1 MDDNSYNHSD
11 SNEMDGISVVLM
23 GVSYP
28 GIIGMTRI
36 EGDNLQEK
44 RSRKEQRM
52 TGSSIMRN
60 WKAGM
65 MQRRWRD
72 SEDQLTRV

>member
-1 MDDNSYNHSD
+1 MDDNSYNNSD

-23 GVSYP
+23 GVSC
-28 GIIGMTRI
+28 RRN
-36 EGDNLQEK
+36 EAEK
-44 RSRKEQRM
+44 SNGW

>member
-1 MDDNSYNHSD
+1 MFINLTKMEVENTNEAEK
-11 SNEMDGISVVLM
+11 SNGW
-23 GVSYP
+23 
-28 GIIGMTRI
+28 
-36 EGDNLQEK
+36 
-44 RSRKEQRM
+44 